1 MLSDART
8 LVPLSNVAKLPF
20 AEPAEQSL
28 STFPFP
34 ERKAV
39 AYGRGHEQPVGFQG
53 ISKEGK
59 APSRRDQLS
68 RNSGLRK
75 KPEVF
80 RGRVRTFPLFAGMA
94 ILRRTVYRAAFQAIG
109 KTIAIGY

>member
-8 LVPLSNVAKLPF
+8 FVPLSNVAKLPF
-20 AEPAEQSL
+20 AEPGEQSL
-28 STFPFP
+28 FTYAFP

-39 AYGRGHEQPVGFQG
+39 AHGRGHEQPAGFQG
-53 ISKEGK
+53 ISEKGK
-59 APSRRDQLS
+59 APSRHDQLS
-68 RNSGLRK
+68 WNSELRK

-109 KTIAIGY
+109 KPLAIGY